1 MRFAG
6 TKPTISLVPTAGIY
20 RWQNKAKGV
29 AVMTDRGIAPGH
41 NYLWDLATAEAS
53 SLRKWK
59 EGRVPRSLVVL
70 LPLS

>member
-1 MRFAG
+1 
-6 TKPTISLVPTAGIY
+6 
-20 RWQNKAKGV
+20 
-29 AVMTDRGIAPGH
+29 MTDRGIAPGH

-70 LPLS
+70 LPLSSDFIDAWIGSCPEKGSG